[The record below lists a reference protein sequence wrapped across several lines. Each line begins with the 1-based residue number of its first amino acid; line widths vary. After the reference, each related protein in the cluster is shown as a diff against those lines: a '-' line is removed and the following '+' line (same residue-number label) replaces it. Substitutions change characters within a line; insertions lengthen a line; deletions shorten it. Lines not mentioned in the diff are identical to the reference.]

1 MSTNLLSFLSKVP
14 DPRRKAGKRHPLP
27 SLLAMVVLGNLS
39 GYYGYRELGRFME
52 RHAWEF
58 VRLFGFKYG
67 VPSYVT
73 IREVLGLLDFEVL
86 QQQFQDW
93 LGQLN
98 LSQQASAQ
106 QASAQQASAQQASAQ
121 QASAQQAGAQQASAQ
136 QAGAQQE
143 QAAYSLDGKSLKS
156 TLRDYSKSY
165 QDFLALVQ
173 VYAHQSGLVV
183 GQQAFHNGQQGEA
196 QVVRELIAKL
206 DLKGAMLT
214 MDALHCQKKR

>member
-1 MSTNLLSFLSKVP
+1 MSTNLLSFLSTVP
-14 DPRRKAGKRHPLP
+14 DPRRKAGTRHPLP

-39 GYYGYRELGRFME
+39 GYYGYRELARFME

-73 IREVLGLLDFEVL
+73 IREVVGMLDFEAL
-86 QQQFQDW
+86 RQAFQAW

-98 LSQQASAQ
+98 LNPQTGAQ
-106 QASAQQASAQQASAQ
+106 QTG
-121 QASAQQAGAQQASAQ
+121 AQQAGAQAKQV
-136 QAGAQQE
+136 
-143 QAAYSLDGKSLKS
+143 AYSLDGKSLKS
-156 TLRDYSKSY
+156 TLRDYSESY
-165 QDFLALVQ
+165 QDFVALVQ

-196 QVVRELIAKL
+196 QVVRDLIAKL
-206 DLKGAMLT
+206 NLKGAMLT